1 MDPWMWSLKCLRV
14 CVNGDRKRGGASV
27 AMHACIALCN
37 VLFLAVGSVGC
48 AFVNADGFCYQVLT
62 EIMKIQCSSM

>member
-1 MDPWMWSLKCLRV
+1 
-14 CVNGDRKRGGASV
+14 
-27 AMHACIALCN
+27 MHACIALCN

>member
-1 MDPWMWSLKCLRV
+1 MWSLKCLRV

-37 VLFLAVGSVGC
+37 VLVLAVGSVGC

-62 EIMKIQCSSM
+62 ELLKLQCPSM